1 MLQAKAW
8 ILDETQDELYLY
20 IDAPA
25 FERGDLFYIQK
36 LVGIIEAPRD

>member
-8 ILDETQDELYLY
+8 ILDETQAELYQY

-25 FERGDLFYIQK
+25 FERGDLFYIQN
-36 LVGIIEAPRD
+36 LVAILSAPGQ